1 MHSFEEYL
9 AQNNL
14 EALTVAMAA
23 RVRYLTVYRA
33 TKGQPITLKDA
44 ETIRQVAYHLS
55 GVTYKGVFAIYA
67 IDEQPTVPLQRVPAK
82 HT

>member
-1 MHSFEEYL
+1 MHPFEEYL

-23 RVRYLTVYRA
+23 KVGYLTVYRA

-44 ETIRQVAYHLS
+44 EMI
-55 GVTYKGVFAIYA
+55 
-67 IDEQPTVPLQRVPAK
+67 
-82 HT
+82 